1 MLEKY
6 LECLNQDNIC
16 DFWNK
21 DLNLLCYLSEAE
33 MEVYKRDIAEVL
45 DHVKNNP
52 KNLLRYL
59 E

>member
-6 LECLNQDNIC
+6 LECLAQANIS

-33 MEVYKRDIAEVL
+33 MEVYKRDIADVL

>member
-6 LECLNQDNIC
+6 LECLAQANIS

-33 MEVYKRDIAEVL
+33 MEVYKRDTAEVL